1 MNARERALAL
11 ASAAANKNAK
21 DVIVLDMQE
30 LATFTD
36 FFVIASGTSSRQ
48 ARTIADFAIERA
60 RDFEE
65 RPQSVEG
72 ERVGRWILIDFGDVV
87 VHVLQ
92 NEARSFYDLE
102 RLWSEAKRVEIPRL
116 EEAAL

>member
-1 MNARERALAL
+1 M
-11 ASAAANKNAK
+11 
-21 DVIVLDMQE
+21 
-30 LATFTD
+30 
-36 FFVIASGTSSRQ
+36 
-48 ARTIADFAIERA
+48 
-60 RDFEE
+60 
-65 RPQSVEG
+65 EG